1 MPSISHVFHR
11 IWQPRRGLFWL
22 MLGFNALSSFMVGF
36 LQLNDP
42 PMGIRLVVSVFAI
55 TNSLIGWWLTVRL
68 WRETDPKRPASS
80 PVSNADR

>member
-1 MPSISHVFHR
+1 MPSIAHIFHR
-11 IWQPRRGLFWL
+11 LWQPRRGLFWL

-42 PMGIRLVVSVFAI
+42 PMGIRLVVSVFAL

-68 WRETDPKRPASS
+68 WRETDPNRPDANTAS
-80 PVSNADR
+80 R